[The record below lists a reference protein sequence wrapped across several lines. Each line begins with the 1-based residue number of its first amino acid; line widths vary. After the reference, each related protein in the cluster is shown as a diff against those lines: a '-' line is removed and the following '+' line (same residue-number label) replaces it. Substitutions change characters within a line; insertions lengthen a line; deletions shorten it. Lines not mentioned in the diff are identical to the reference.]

1 MRQLTLFLAFAI
13 ALTACATGL
22 GGPSEPPCGMSAN
35 SYYKWAVARDN
46 GLDYSTVK
54 TNIAVAESAGQA
66 ISLVMNESLAE
77 RKARAADIAA
87 MSAAQQWIYAHPK
100 LTPVQIQDAT
110 FEHCAA

>member
-1 MRQLTLFLAFAI
+1 MRSTLVFFCLS
-13 ALTACATGL
+13 LVACAIGS

-46 GLDYSTVK
+46 GLSHATV
-54 TNIAVAESAGQA
+54 TNNIAVAESAGQA

-87 MSAAQQWIYAHPK
+87 MSAAQDWIYAHPK

-110 FEHCAA
+110 LEHCAA